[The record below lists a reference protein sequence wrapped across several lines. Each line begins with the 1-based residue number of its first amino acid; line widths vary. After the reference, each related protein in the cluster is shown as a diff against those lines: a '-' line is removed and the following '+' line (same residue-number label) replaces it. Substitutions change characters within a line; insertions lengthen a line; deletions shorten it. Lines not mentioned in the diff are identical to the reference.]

1 MNVFKNMFEMTKRR
15 IVQTP
20 TTAIFLILGLALS
33 MLMISMGTSF
43 VAEHLYAESEKE
55 SKTAKWSA
63 I

>member
-33 MLMISMGTSF
+33 MLLPGGFLFTENHGNF
-43 VAEHLYAESEKE
+43 SERALCE
-55 SKTAKWSA
+55 PV
-63 I
+63 